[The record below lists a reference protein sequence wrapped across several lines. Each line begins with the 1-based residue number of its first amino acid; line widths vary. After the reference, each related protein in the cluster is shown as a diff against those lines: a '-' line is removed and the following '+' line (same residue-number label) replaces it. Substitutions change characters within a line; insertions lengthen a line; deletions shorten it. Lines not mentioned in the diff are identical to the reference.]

1 MTLRIEN
8 RQYVSSEI
16 ANEGIL
22 PIFQEWFD
30 LSHTNEVLPEVEVE
44 DLGTTGMVV
53 KISLGKLVSREQY
66 EELVE
71 ALTAAKAEL

>member
-1 MTLRIEN
+1 MALRIEN
-8 RQYVSSEI
+8 RQYVSTEI
-16 ANEGIL
+16 ANEGVL

-30 LSHTNEVLPEVEVE
+30 LSHTNEVLPEVEIE
-44 DLGTTGMVV
+44 DLGPTGVVV

-71 ALTAAKAEL
+71 ALTAAKEEL